1 MSKPPVLQRQRR
13 TICQQRQQRGTTMIE
28 VMVAALVLSAGL
40 LGLAAMQTQAL
51 KTASGLATQQV
62 IFQAMGAYSE
72 ARLTAPSMTGHYTH
86 DPGGTVFGVCSGYW
100 LNLEPLYFSTAS
112 NQTILDMEYL
122 NTFLQTHTPCGNVA
136 LTEFVEYSNSPYIND
151 GGRARTASR
160 TLECDYATPVSRR
173 AQCTL
178 PAGDVIELWNVAW
191 VR

>member
-1 MSKPPVLQRQRR
+1 MSKPPVLPRQRR
-13 TICQQRQQRGTTMIE
+13 TICQQRGTTMIE

-40 LGLAAMQTQAL
+40 LGMAAMQTQAL

-72 ARLTAPSMTGHYTH
+72 ARLTAPSATGHYTFNA
-86 DPGGTVFGVCSGYW
+86 GSVFSVCSGYW
-100 LNLEPLYFSTAS
+100 LNSAPLYFSTAS
-112 NQTILDMEYL
+112 SQTILDMEYL
-122 NTFLQTHTPCGNVA
+122 STFLQTYTPCGNVA
-136 LTEFVEYSNSPYIND
+136 LTEFLEYSNSPYIVE
-151 GGRARTASR
+151 GGTAKTASR